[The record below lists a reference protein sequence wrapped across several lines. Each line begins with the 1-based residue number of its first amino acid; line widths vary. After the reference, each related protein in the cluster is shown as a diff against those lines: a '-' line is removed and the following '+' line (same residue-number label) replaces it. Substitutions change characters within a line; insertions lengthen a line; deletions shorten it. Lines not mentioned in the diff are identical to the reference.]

1 MGFVQTDELK
11 EEEEKGVNCD
21 AWFGCLGWFGA
32 GFVWVGLD
40 YAWVCLGWF
49 GLVGIFGLVLGWV
62 DLDWVWWAPH

>member
-11 EEEEKGVNCD
+11 EKEEKGVNCD

-40 YAWVCLGWF
+40 YGWVCLGW
-49 GLVGIFGLVLGWV
+49 LGY
-62 DLDWVWWAPH
+62 LD